1 MRKYFISSVLLLCFF
16 TQITIAQAVDTVKVN
31 VLNEVVVT
39 AQYGPQSEK
48 NAVYKVKVLTQDIIK
63 NKAANNL
70 NELLQQELNLDIS
83 QNSVFGSSIQLQG
96 ISKENIKILVD
107 GVPVIG
113 RLNGIINL
121 NQINL
126 DNIERVEVIEG
137 PVSVFY
143 GTDAMGGTINL
154 ITKTSQNKNFEG
166 SVSAFYESINAT
178 NFSGNLGYKFEKIQL
193 QFNAG
198 LYNFKGLSTNSENER
213 NLNWEERN
221 QNFVDL
227 QFIQSF
233 SNLKLR
239 YSGKYSKE
247 NLFNV
252 GEPTVNRRGTVTI
265 EDVDYITKRLDNSI
279 NLQGEVK
286 ENKFLDVTLAYLDYE
301 RYHDSYSID
310 PDTFEETLSTTDLRS
325 ENVVKYNF
333 SNIKAQLGKSDR
345 NAKFNYAY
353 GTDFNIESTEGG
365 RILERE
371 KSINTLSFYSS
382 VNYKLA
388 GGIEFQPGL
397 RYSYNSTY
405 NSLISPAFNSKIPL
419 GNNSNLR
426 FSYAR
431 GFRAPSLKELYLDFH
446 ISAGP
451 FTYIISGNENLEV
464 EKSHSFNL
472 QHQININSFK
482 IESSLFYNKITDLIA
497 LSQIVD
503 FKRNY
508 INIDK
513 FKSKG
518 ANVSVTFKPIN
529 KLSFKTGAS
538 IIGRFNKFSK
548 DFESE
553 DFLYAPEFNST
564 ISYTFSPLNINF
576 NLFYKYT
583 GEREDF
589 YIDDEA
595 IIKTSR
601 ESFNNMDVNFNKSF
615 ANNKVTLSLG
625 VKNVFNVED
634 IETTNIQGEAHNRDL
649 QLWGRSFFVKTNI
662 NF

>member
-538 IIGRFNKFSK
+538 IIGRFNKFSE